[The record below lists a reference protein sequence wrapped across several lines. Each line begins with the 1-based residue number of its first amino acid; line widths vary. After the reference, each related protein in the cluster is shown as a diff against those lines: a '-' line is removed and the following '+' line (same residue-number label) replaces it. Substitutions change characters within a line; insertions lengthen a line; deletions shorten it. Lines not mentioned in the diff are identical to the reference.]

1 VTIPA
6 YLGVLFAMAFVPMLL
21 EARRSAANYRAL
33 LAAGAIE
40 PADDVFAVMQIA
52 YPASFLAMLVEGW
65 ARGVPSR
72 ALVLAGAAVFVAAK
86 AIKYWAILTL
96 GRRWT
101 FRVVVPPRSTL
112 VADGPYRFFRH
123 PNYIGV
129 MGELIGYALL
139 AHAPLAGTLAAL
151 IFAGIL
157 MARIRVEERALG
169 LRSR

>member
-1 VTIPA
+1 VTTPL
-6 YLGVLFAMAFVPMLL
+6 YLGVLLAVAFVPMLV

-52 YPASFLAMLVEGW
+52 YPASFLAMLAEGW
-65 ARGVPSR
+65 VRGVPSR
-72 ALVLAGAAVFVAAK
+72 ALVLTGAAVFVAAK
-86 AIKYWAILTL
+86 AIKYWAIVTL

-112 VADGPYRFFRH
+112 VAKGPYRFLRH

-129 MGELIGYALL
+129 MGELVGYGLL
-139 AHAPLAGTLAAL
+139 AHAPLAGTLATL

-157 MARIRVEERALG
+157 VARIRVEERALG